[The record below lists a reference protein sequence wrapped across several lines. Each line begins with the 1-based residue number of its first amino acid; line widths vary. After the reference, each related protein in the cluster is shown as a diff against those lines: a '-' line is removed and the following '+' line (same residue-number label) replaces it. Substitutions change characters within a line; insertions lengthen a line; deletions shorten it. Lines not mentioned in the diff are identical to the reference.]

1 MATTMKST
9 KRNLR
14 ELGLGVAQDGRH
26 SMSNRVAGSVR
37 QPLQSLLEQHSLQEF
52 TGFLAS
58 CPRHSIFVSGARG
71 NLRLRTD
78 REAKEWAAVQ
88 RLLPSF
94 QSASD
99 STRAVAEFVAELVRL
114 GFLGFVQS
122 HEGTRAV
129 YCYPLRR
136 VALTINKQT
145 PESTRKVREDAS
157 APFGQRVEYRTGSRV
172 EGRSEHTLEE
182 HVHHLENVTET
193 PLTAF
198 VKPVPERVAALI
210 RSVPEWLRPSLRVI
224 EGDIVQE
231 EVHRRG
237 SYETKWETEVAQTWK
252 ASPAIALGDLVLV
265 GWSQD
270 DLAADRA
277 EAPSSNAEVGGGLLG
292 PLAIGTAVSLFVPGG
307 LVVRV
312 GLGVA
317 AGLLSRWLRR

>member
-1 MATTMKST
+1 MKSK

-14 ELGLGVAQDGRH
+14 ELGLGVEQDGRQG
-26 SMSNRVAGSVR
+26 MAKRVAECVR
-37 QPLQSLLEQHSLQEF
+37 QPLQSLLREQSVEGIA
-52 TGFLAS
+52 GFLAS
-58 CPRHSIFVSGARG
+58 CPRHSIFVSGAGG
-71 NLRLRTD
+71 NILLRAD
-78 REAKEWAAVQ
+78 REAKEWAALQ
-88 RLLPSF
+88 RLLPS
-94 QSASD
+94 SHPSWD
-99 STRAVAEFVAELVRL
+99 SLQAVTEFVAELVRL

-122 HEGTRAV
+122 QKGSRAV

-136 VALTINKQT
+136 VVLTIDKQT
-145 PESTRKVREDAS
+145 PESTRKVSEDAS

-210 RSVPEWLRPSLRVI
+210 RSVPEWVRPSLRVI
-224 EGDIVQE
+224 EGDIVLE
-231 EVHRRG
+231 EVHRRE
-237 SYETKWETEVAQTWK
+237 SYETQWQTEVAQTWK

-277 EAPSSNAEVGGGLLG
+277 ETPSSNAEVGGGLLG

-307 LVVRV
+307 IMVRV